1 MRPPRK
7 HPSRLVLVG
16 GFRYLRQLLHQG
28 AKTRDGLGLYHFWT
42 TLTFTFTLTFTLTV
56 DRHRRRGGG
65 LEGVLREL
73 RSGVRGIGAAECPAD
88 VESTWPSLR
97 RRLSLWRAALERRWI
112 PYTYETSSGRE
123 N

>member
-42 TLTFTFTLTFTLTV
+42 TLTFTFTLSAMRACTAYLV
-56 DRHRRRGGG
+56 I
-65 LEGVLREL
+65 
-73 RSGVRGIGAAECPAD
+73 S
-88 VESTWPSLR
+88 SLLFLFN
-97 RRLSLWRAALERRWI
+97 LSLYLNLI
-112 PYTYETSSGRE
+112 LLLGLLYVVSSSYY
-123 N
+123 